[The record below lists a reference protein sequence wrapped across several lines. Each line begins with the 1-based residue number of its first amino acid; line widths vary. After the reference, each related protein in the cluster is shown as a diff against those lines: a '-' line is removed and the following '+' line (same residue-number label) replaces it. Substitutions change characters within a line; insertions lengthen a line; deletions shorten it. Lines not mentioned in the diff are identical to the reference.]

1 MPNPRSSRYSC
12 RVLAAIAVFTLA
24 ATAAIAQVRDYTR
37 IVVFG
42 DSLSDTGNV
51 AHLTFAKYGIP
62 VPSPI
67 GGNYTLGRFTDGYD
81 TIPAAQNYFGVWVE
95 QLSASIPSHPAVT
108 NSLDGGTNY
117 SYGFALTGGGTSA
130 LQLAGGQVTVDVENM
145 GRQITDY
152 LSTHPKINSKT
163 LFVVWGGS
171 NDVLNATSPTQVVTA
186 AIQETLDIQ
195 RLIAAGATQ
204 ILVLN
209 LPPLGLT
216 PRLNGSLTASQT
228 ANAAS
233 ALYNSWLG
241 TGTAVLRDFYRW
253 RHVAIYQVN
262 VFSLFTQIVANP
274 GAVSLG
280 NITDSA
286 QNIFAVNPDTYL
298 FWDDLHPT
306 TRGHN
311 LVSEA
316 ALQAL
321 PSQ

>member
-1 MPNPRSSRYSC
+1 MPNPLWSRYSSH
-12 RVLAAIAVFTLA
+12 VVKLAVVIAFA
-24 ATAAIAQVRDYTR
+24 ATTALAQVRDYNR

-51 AHLTFAKYGIP
+51 AHLTFAKYGVP

-81 TIPAAQNYFGVWVE
+81 TVPAAQNYFGVWLE
-95 QLSASIPSHPAVT
+95 QLSTSIPSHPAVT

-117 SYGFALTGGGTSA
+117 SYGFALTGGGTST
-130 LQLAGGQVTVDVENM
+130 LQLEGGQISVQVENM
-145 GRQITDY
+145 GRQVTDY
-152 LSTHPKINSKT
+152 LATHPKINSKT
-163 LFVVWGGS
+163 LFVVWGGA
-171 NDVLNATSPTQVVTA
+171 NDVLNATSPAAIANA

-216 PRLNGSLTASQT
+216 PRLNGSLAASQT

-241 TGTAVLRDFYRW
+241 TGVAVLKDFYRR

-262 VFSLFTQIVANP
+262 VFSLFVQIVANP
-274 GAVSLG
+274 AAVSLADIANPAQG
-280 NITDSA
+280 N
-286 QNIFAVNPDTYL
+286 FAVNPDTYL

-311 LVSEA
+311 LVAEA
-316 ALQAL
+316 AQKVL
-321 PSQ
+321 PAQ

>member
-1 MPNPRSSRYSC
+1 M
-12 RVLAAIAVFTLA
+12 
-24 ATAAIAQVRDYTR
+24 
-37 IVVFG
+37 
-42 DSLSDTGNV
+42 
-51 AHLTFAKYGIP
+51 
-62 VPSPI
+62 
-67 GGNYTLGRFTDGYD
+67 LGRFTDGYD

-95 QLSASIPSHPAVT
+95 QLSASIPSHPEVK

-117 SYGFALTGGGTSA
+117 AYGFALTRGGTSN
-130 LQLAGGQVTVDVENM
+130 LTLAGGQVSVDVENM
-145 GRQITDY
+145 GRQISDY
-152 LSTHPKINSKT
+152 LGTHPKIDRKT
-163 LFVVWGGS
+163 LFVVWGGA
-171 NDVLNATSPTQVVTA
+171 NDVLNATSPTQVVDA

-216 PRLNGSLTASQT
+216 PRVNRLLAASQT

-241 TGTAVLRDFYRW
+241 TGVAVLNDFYRW
-253 RHVAIYQVN
+253 RRVSIYQVN

-274 GAVSLG
+274 TAVSLA
-280 NITDSA
+280 NITDPA
-286 QNIFAVNPDTYL
+286 QGNTVNPDTYL

-311 LVSEA
+311 LVAEV
-316 ALQAL
+316 ALKAL
-321 PSQ
+321 PAH

>member
-81 TIPAAQNYFGVWVE
+81 TILAAQNYFGVWVE